1 MVSKPPSKFC
11 LYGPEPYLRRLKEV
25 VDPARG
31 AVSEITTGD
40 PETWLQPDW
49 TWAFMKP

>member
-1 MVSKPPSKFC
+1 MVSRWLWSRGGYGLEAPCKIC

-40 PETWLQPDW
+40 PET
-49 TWAFMKP
+49 